1 MISIYIFFYF
11 RELLEESGLIT
22 YELQEAGI
30 LKFEFVGEPEIM
42 EVHVFT
48 TNEYEGTPAE
58 SEGKQIR
65 NLY

>member
-1 MISIYIFFYF
+1 M
-11 RELLEESGLIT
+11 LEESGLIT
-22 YELQEAGI
+22 NELQEAGI

-58 SEGKQIR
+58 SEGKQIK